1 MNLNHLCKETSWF
14 LTMGIKNCVY
24 SAFKICDLIKATN
37 PRERGRQRHKIF
49 LTQRLRWSVKYV
61 GDYLP

>member
-14 LTMGIKNCVY
+14 LTMEDQKTVY

-37 PRERGRQRHKIF
+37 PRGKGRQRHKLF
-49 LTQRLRWSVKYV
+49 LRQRLRWSVKYV